1 MSCLTMPFRFLEHT
15 ADARIECVGRD
26 FAELLESA
34 AEGLYAVALR
44 KRRTDM
50 TLDRTVHVAGAD
62 REEVLVRWL
71 QELLFLLD
79 TERFVAARF
88 QFEPASEREVRAHAR
103 GYACAADERAEEVK
117 SATYQQ
123 LCVRGTE
130 QGLLAQFTLDL

>member
-1 MSCLTMPFRFLEHT
+1 MPFRFLEHT
-15 ADARIECVGRD
+15 ADARIECTGRD

-34 AEGLYAVALR
+34 AEGLYGVALR
-44 KRRTDM
+44 TRRTDA
-50 TLDRTVHVAGAD
+50 DVESAVHAAGAD

-79 TERFVAARF
+79 TEHFVAARF
-88 QFEPASEREVRAHAR
+88 HFESASGCDVRAR
-103 GYACAADERAEEVK
+103 VFGYACTADERAEEVK

-123 LCVRGTE
+123 VRVREME